1 MKSPSD
7 YLIRLQDRVGKLLDA
22 NGTRMP
28 AFNDATDHVIARY
41 ALAQVISKKAEKLIE
56 EAKAETIVNQQNGI
70 NHVAEGVP
78 AMNIYS
84 SGFVSLNAEKRGR
97 EVVDSKSLI
106 NGLIKLAEDN
116 PKLKQRID
124 GIIASAKKKSF
135 ALYLTP
141 TLNGVPD

>member
-28 AFNDATDHVIARY
+28 AFNDAADHVIARY
-41 ALAQVISKKAEKLIE
+41 ALANVIKKKAEALCD
-56 EAKAETIVNQQNGI
+56 EAKDAVLEQMQSSIGI
-70 NHVAEGVP
+70 LAEGAP
-78 AMNIYS
+78 AMNIHAS
-84 SGFVSLNAEKRGR
+84 SFVSLNAEKRGR
-97 EVVDSKSLI
+97 ETIDNKAII

-124 GIIASAKKKSF
+124 GIIAGAKKKSY

>member
-28 AFNDATDHVIARY
+28 AFNDATDHAVARF
-41 ALAQVISKKAEKLIE
+41 ALANVVLKKAEALAK
-56 EAKAETIVNQQNGI
+56 EAKEAVIEQQQNSIGLL
-70 NHVAEGVP
+70 AEGGP
-78 AMNIYS
+78 AMNIYG

-97 EVVDSKSLI
+97 ETIDSKAII
-106 NGLIKLAEDN
+106 NGLTKLAEDN

-124 GIIASAKKKSF
+124 GIIAGAKKKSY